1 MSLFDST
8 TQSST
13 GIPLESL
20 AFMAPR
26 DQRLSEVTNQ
36 ITIRFN
42 RKEYLFRERVLK
54 YADGKVEIEYSPDW
68 LSLEADSYEEFCLD
82 VDFETDNEHKAFKRE
97 ETLKQLLVASSEHRG
112 EDEAGVEPAPV
123 SLEPERFFSKILRM
137 KAIKKPEPFPHFS
150 PQDLDNAAK
159 AVADMDFQVVVP
171 IIVKRT
177 APNAESY
184 DLVDGLFQYA
194 AVKRAYELHPEKK
207 RSPQIN
213 AYVIENGQ
221 QELYRRQIALF
232 RGAENQRAFLQTD
245 PFVFSADDLSDKHDN
260 YESVAGG
267 CRLLGGL
274 IEKFYNESDGENGK
288 VIVFENVYLGKNA
301 LDRFSARFEY
311 NDERPFEFSEKN
323 LTIEKIARWLGTV
336 DVSAPESQAV
346 EKEVQNAETEP
357 EPKEPKR
364 ASGPQPEEIKSAH
377 AIVMV
382 EDILLPECS
391 YSGKEIDTVAAA
403 IVEAGGLITPPVLKE
418 EGPDRFS
425 VIEGHFEVLAAAK
438 AAELGSI
445 ETINAFVLQNHNG
458 IETQAQRL
466 KKSHPQMFEIIQTK
480 AGKNFK
486 SERSAKAA
494 RTRQGFTAED
504 YKVVEA
510 LEGGY
515 FLQRLR

>member
-13 GIPLESL
+13 GIPLEEL

-26 DQRLSEVTNQ
+26 DQLLSEVSGQ

-42 RKEYLFRERVLK
+42 RKEYIFRERVLK
-54 YADGKVEIEYSPDW
+54 YVDGNVEVEYSPDW
-68 LSLEADSYEEFCLD
+68 LSSEADSYEEFCLD
-82 VDFETDNEHKAFKRE
+82 VGFDTDNEHKAFERE
-97 ETLKQLLVASSEHRG
+97 EALKQLLAAGAEHWG
-112 EDEAGVEPAPV
+112 EDEVCAEPASV

-137 KAIKKPEPFPHFS
+137 KAIKKPEPFPCFS
-150 PQDLDNAAK
+150 AQDLDNAAK
-159 AVADMDFQVVVP
+159 AVADMDFQLVVP

-194 AVKRAYELHPEKK
+194 AVKRAYEQHPEKRCPK
-207 RSPQIN
+207 IN

-221 QELYRRQIALF
+221 QELYRQQIALF
-232 RGAENQRAFLQTD
+232 RGGENQRAFLETN
-245 PFVFSADDLSDKHDN
+245 PFVFSADDLSDKYDT
-260 YESVAGG
+260 YEPAPGG
-267 CRLLGGL
+267 CRLSAGL

-288 VIVFENVYLGKNA
+288 VIVFENVYLGENA

-323 LTIEKIARWLGTV
+323 LTIEEIARWLGTV
-336 DVSAPESQAV
+336 DVSAPESKPLVV
-346 EKEVQNAETEP
+346 EKEVQNVEN
-357 EPKEPKR
+357 EPKR
-364 ASGPQPEEIKSAH
+364 ASGPQSEEIKSAH
-377 AIVMV
+377 AIVPV
-382 EDILLPECS
+382 EDILLPKCS
-391 YSGKEIDTVAAA
+391 YSSQEIDTVAAA
-403 IVEAGGLITPPVLKE
+403 IVEAGGLITPPVLKQE
-418 EGPDRFS
+418 APNRFS
-425 VIEGHFEVLAAAK
+425 VIEGHFEVLAAVK

-445 ETINAFVLQNHNG
+445 ETINAFVIQNHNG

-494 RTRQGFTAED
+494 RTRKGFTAED

-510 LEGGY
+510 LDGGY
-515 FLQRLR
+515 FLQRLK